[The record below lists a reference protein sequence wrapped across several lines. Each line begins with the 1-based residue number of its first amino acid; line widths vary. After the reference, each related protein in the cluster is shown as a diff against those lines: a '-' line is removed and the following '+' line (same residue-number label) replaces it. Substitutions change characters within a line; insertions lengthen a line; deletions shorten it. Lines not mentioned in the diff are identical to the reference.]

1 MPTVRSAFF
10 VGLDLG
16 QAQDYTALCVI
27 EQRRTAKTKTEEA
40 RTDYHLRHLDRFQL
54 GTPYPVVAERVKALM
69 ATPPLDGN
77 ARLAVDATGVGRPVV
92 DMIEAA
98 GVPMVSPI
106 MIHGGDSHTYDLG
119 TYRVPKRELASTMQV
134 LLQTGRLKIADGLP
148 LAGVLVREMQAF
160 KVKVNVATGHDSY
173 EAWREGDH
181 DDVVLAVAMALWLA
195 EHGSAGFYLFDEL
208 EVI

>member
-1 MPTVRSAFF
+1 MSHVRSAFF

-27 EQRRTAKTKTEEA
+27 EQRYTAKTKTDPA
-40 RTDYHLRHLDRFQL
+40 RTDYHLRHLERFQL
-54 GTPYPVVAERVKALM
+54 GTSYPAVAERVKTLM
-69 ATPPLDGN
+69 ETPPLAEN

-92 DMIEAA
+92 DMMDAA
-98 GVPMVSPI
+98 GVPDVTPI
-106 MIHGGDSHTYDLG
+106 VIHGGDSYTYDLG

-134 LLQTGRLKIADGLP
+134 LLQTARLKIADGLP
-148 LAGVLVREMQAF
+148 LSDVLVREMQAF
-160 KVKVNVATGHDSY
+160 KVKVNIATGHDSY

-195 EHGSAGFYLFDEL
+195 EHASGFAFVSL